1 MANIKVSEMTEATS
15 FDDGDYTMIVQ
26 ANQNKKI
33 AKENIFSDLENE
45 IATNANGIST
55 INTNIGD
62 LEDLETSDTSS
73 LVNAINSTVPKVLW
87 QNNNTTTNFAA
98 QTITLSE
105 PIENFRYY
113 TLICYQATDN
123 KYSISNTAKSGDGI
137 RMSTIGGGLINY
149 RDITSIS
156 GTSCTFNNTTAY
168 STYAGS
174 SSTANQRLIPFQII
188 GQY

>member
-1 MANIKVSEMTEATS
+1 MPS
-15 FDDGDYTMIVQ
+15 YTKTVWQ
-26 ANQNKKI
+26 
-33 AKENIFSDLENE
+33 DLPNTTTPVN
-45 IATNANGIST
+45 ATNLNNIENGIET
-55 INTNIGD
+55 IDNNVSAINNNIGY
-62 LEDLETSDTSS
+62 LTDLETSDTSS
-73 LVNAINSTVPKVLW
+73 LVDAINSTVPKVLW

-137 RMSTIGGGLINY
+137 RMSAIGGGLMNY

-156 GTSCTFNNTTAY
+156 GTSCTFSNTTAY

-174 SSTANQRLIPFQII
+174 GSTANQRLIPFQII